1 MAFDSLGLTDLVRGR
16 AQSIN
21 LSRNAL
27 RDDFLPNAPSK
38 QQGPITY
45 NFETPLLTDGDASY
59 KAYFEVIT
67 VRQTL

>member
-1 MAFDSLGLTDLVRGR
+1 VEIFQRFPIGR
-16 AQSIN
+16 NSSEKGN
-21 LSRNAL
+21 H
-27 RDDFLPNAPSK
+27 PSK